1 MAAAS
6 NILIASGIAGMLAA
20 VIGGGLNAF
29 GFAFGK
35 IVSKSRQKLLFL
47 VGLGLLLGGL
57 ALNGDLTPRDPAK
70 SPIPIASQ
78 PLPLANPA
86 PSVTGASVID
96 FRPAMRSDNQPGYL
110 LVSTD
115 IAIENPVGAISAL
128 SWKRSSAVL
137 SVEGARIPLQA
148 LYFTNINNSG
158 VPWYGDNQQT
168 AGPEIVAAG
177 SITRH
182 DLMFYPDDTGTGRY
196 AWLTFLKAVLANP
209 QLRPRLDIRF
219 ELEDADHRPI
229 VLTLHCT
236 GELPEIFDQIKRDAA
251 KPDKQ
256 FWISAQ
262 CSK

>member
-35 IVSKSRQKLLFL
+35 IVSESRQKLLFL
-47 VGLGLLLGGL
+47 VGLGLLVGGL
-57 ALNGDLTPRDPAK
+57 ALNGDFVRQDPAK
-70 SPIPIASQ
+70 SSIGIAT
-78 PLPLANPA
+78 LPVTVLNPP
-86 PSVTGASVID
+86 PSVSGASIID
-96 FRPAMRSDNQPGYL
+96 FRPAMRSDNQPDYL

-115 IAIENPVGAISAL
+115 VAIENPIGALSAL
-128 SWKRSSAVL
+128 SWRRSSAVL

-148 LYFTNINNSG
+148 LYFTSINNSG
-158 VPWYGDNQQT
+158 VPWYGDNHQT
-168 AGPEIVAAG
+168 AGPEIIAAG
-177 SITRH
+177 SISRH
-182 DLMFYPDDTGTGRY
+182 DLMFIPDDTGTGRY
-196 AWLTFLKAVLANP
+196 AWLTFLKVVLANP

-229 VLTLHCT
+229 VLNLQCI
-236 GELPEIFDQIKRDAA
+236 GELPGIFDQIKRDAA
-251 KPDKQ
+251 KPNKQ